1 MPPIE
6 SLFLAALTAT
16 LLVELIALTVI
27 VRGFRGSQPLPL
39 GRILATGVLCSCV
52 TLPYLWFILPGFVT
66 GPLYV
71 PVGEA
76 AVTVTEAGIIGL
88 VLGIGVIRSLLAS
101 ALCNTAS
108 FVGGEMLM
116 RLILDVF
123 GAFS

>member
-16 LLVELIALTVI
+16 LLVELVALAVI
-27 VRGFRGSQPLPL
+27 VRWTCASRQLPL
-39 GRILATGVLCSCV
+39 GRILTTGVLCSCA
-52 TLPYLWFILPGFVT
+52 TLPYLWFILPGFVS

-76 AVTVTEAGIIGL
+76 AVTATEAGIIGF
-88 VLGIGVIRSLLAS
+88 VLGIGVFRAFLAS

-108 FVGGEMLM
+108 FLGGEMIM

-123 GAFS
+123 GA